1 MTTFQR
7 TIIAS
12 KKEQT
17 KLKTDESTLIFN
29 PIFQTY
35 LFLIQLEQSKSV
47 NDLHKSCT
55 RIFIQSNK
63 VLIVHNFFPS

>member
-1 MTTFQR
+1 MTTSQR

-17 KLKTDESTLIFN
+17 KLKTDESPLIFN
-29 PIFQTY
+29 LIFKTY

-47 NDLHKSCT
+47 NDLDKGWFSAMYSD
-55 RIFIQSNK
+55 IYSKQ
-63 VLIVHNFFPS
+63 